1 MNYGGMIVF
10 IICVLYIILS
20 TFGMA
25 HYGKRSGK
33 GNWKIWTVF
42 LVTNIIAVN
51 LIIKSMSGSTMTQ
64 ISEKAV
70 SGELGIEVDILEN
83 EGTELAAFDGKNHYY
98 REGKKIFSLED
109 KKHIVTVPNECRN
122 FSVSEKYVYCAV
134 ADGVLQYDKAGKLL
148 QKRKISQGIS
158 EIWLYTGQK
167 NLYCYVKDLKGIRYV
182 YSFDLDDVA
191 RPGKMSSEIL
201 DQTTDYSADGNKM
214 LEEYRAVE
222 LPDLWLIVDRSD
234 SKVQWMDKEKALKI
248 TGKIA
253 EVAFVDKHEKR
264 LVLTENMV
272 VNYDGKDLY
281 VRDDLLKIS
290 GENKWKDY
298 ANCITDKYSIVSAD
312 VKKNTALVRFISY
325 GDDGRGVNR
334 TGSLAEFE
342 GSGFARIDLSTGKIL
357 HKVIKDKEQVLA
369 ASDNYYSTFCKG
381 TVKRYQVKDDKC
393 IKESKVN
400 GYKQNK
406 EYTVQTCGN
415 IVFVFVRQQ
424 NGDMKLLD
432 VIEI

>member
-1 MNYGGMIVF
+1 
-10 IICVLYIILS
+10 
-20 TFGMA
+20 
-25 HYGKRSGK
+25 
-33 GNWKIWTVF
+33 
-42 LVTNIIAVN
+42 
-51 LIIKSMSGSTMTQ
+51 MSGSTMTQ
-64 ISEKAV
+64 ISEKV
-70 SGELGIEVDILEN
+70 TSGELGTEVNVLEN

-109 KKHIVTVPNECRN
+109 KKHIVTVPNECHN
-122 FSVSEKYVYCAV
+122 FSVSDKYIYCAV
-134 ADGVLQYDKAGKLL
+134 ADGVLQYDKEGKLL
-148 QKRKISQGIS
+148 QKRRISQGIS
-158 EIWLYTGQK
+158 EMWLYTGQK

-182 YSFDLDDVA
+182 YSFNLDDVT
-191 RPGKMSSEIL
+191 RPDEMSPEVLNQI
-201 DQTTDYSADGNKM
+201 TDYSADGNKM

-222 LPDLWLIVDRSD
+222 LPDLWLLGDRSD

-248 TGKIA
+248 TSEIA
-253 EVAFVDKHEKR
+253 EVAFADRHEKR
-264 LVLTENMV
+264 LVFTENMV
-272 VNYDGKDLY
+272 VSYDGKDLY

-298 ANCITDKYSIVSAD
+298 ANSITDKYSIVSAD

-325 GDDGRGVNR
+325 GNDGRGVNR
-334 TGSLAEFE
+334 SGSLAEFE

-369 ASDNYYSTFCKG
+369 VSDNYYSTFCKG

-393 IKESKVN
+393 IRESKVN
-400 GYKQNK
+400 GYKRNE

-415 IVFVFVRQQ
+415 VVFVFVRQQ

-432 VIEI
+432 AIDI